1 MKEQIMKCID
11 KLLIV
16 LALAVI
22 ITDAFAIPANPRPTM
37 LTQPDSTK
45 FSAVLKGD
53 EHFHFAED
61 ADGFSLIQ
69 DKNGWW
75 TFAKQEKGLLV
86 NTDLKVGKSYCPYP
100 RHLRPSAE
108 AVAALPQNANKMIN
122 VSVETRHKWSTDV
135 LYGVGQNKSSAKTA
149 GGRQY
154 MNVVL
159 GDFSDSTFAWYA
171 GTQKAGQNPYTPFPY
186 DQTSANNHILATA
199 NRFNYLTYGDSSFP
213 YAPDSSV
220 IGSMSNYFLNFT
232 YRKCWWYGDVSDI
245 VATGVTRSNAVATG
259 GVPYSDYYN
268 AALSMADAT
277 VDFDQDNNSLCD
289 GLVLIHPGPGQEES
303 GDINDI
309 WSMSMVGSFGA
320 YDGVSLTKLI
330 VCPQNA
336 QLGVF
341 AHEMF
346 HQIGGPDLYDYGYSG
361 TPWGAWSLMD
371 MGSYNGDLGGDK
383 PAFPGGHL
391 TYDVDGHIETGVDGW
406 MTDGAVGN
414 CDSISSLYRGDGQYT
429 IAALDS
435 AGEAR
440 RGNVTGG
447 VRLWRIR
454 NNAFRD
460 SGQVFFVEL
469 RNRNPP
475 YEDGLPENGLIITH
489 IDSRMGGG
497 ARFND
502 GPPCTKYYYSWVE
515 QPGFDP
521 NLLYATGDSI
531 FPRERL
537 LSNAAYSA
545 NDINLGGYAENAID
559 SLTVPNCH
567 SNRGNGTGPWIYD
580 ISQEGPTMT
589 FKVARTGLA
598 AAAPLVGYQSSVV
611 LDPVINYT
619 ANNNNGTLD
628 PWETDTIKVTLRNT
642 GAAITAGAR
651 CSLYVVGGGLYVESI
666 YGVTQVIGNG
676 TMAANSQAQSGP
688 FVVKISKYAPKF
700 FDITFA
706 VAIRSTVPAY
716 SGVSYFT
723 QRVSGLALVKTYDFQ
738 NIRVGGTTYDW
749 RVMPSS
755 VAVLGDTVFVSNAN
769 LDHPAFQTRIYAVK
783 KNTANNPLV
792 GGLGGDTIRSV
803 NNRGSIHQTT
813 HYGGGIDIDE
823 NKDLWISLA
832 DSIFRTPRT
841 NATSQAFRAPN
852 VDWSGTPMKRIRGI
866 AMGPSVIDTVGPD
879 PMPGDSLWV
888 YWQNYDAYSESLLVI
903 SKPPSGTA
911 VTHAGYSWDDPQAF
925 DNTINGKGEWWN
937 GRALEYDGSSIWTS
951 SLFMNYLIRRNPV
964 NGHLVDIL
972 PGPSNYGS
980 YGTYGLAIEA
990 TNSAGVPYAPVGTM
1004 PYVPGAN
1011 GNRFY
1016 LYCAA
1021 MDEGKVY
1028 KLDVTTLVAATPP
1041 DSLKVTDTG
1050 PDNQLKWWK
1059 TNVDEQKVWQYNVY
1073 RQPPGSTTPP
1083 MVSDLIATVQHVYG
1097 AGISNSY
1104 TDVGAGTKGKMAYFY
1119 SITATNYYSGGEWG
1133 ATGIIADHGIVIS
1146 GPVNY
1151 ELQQSYPNPAGQ
1163 GAAKIK
1169 FALKA
1174 PGRIS
1179 LVVYNVLGERVKILV
1194 NDTRKAGLYN
1204 VSWDGTD
1211 DRGRPVSNGI
1221 YFYQMTAGDFDAV
1234 RKLTLLK

>member
-1 MKEQIMKCID
+1 MKSIE
-11 KLLIV
+11 KLLII
-16 LALAVI
+16 LALAI
-22 ITDAFAIPANPRPTM
+22 IISDAFAIPANPRPRM
-37 LTQPDSTK
+37 LTQPDGTK

-75 TFAKQEKGLLV
+75 TFAKQENGLLV
-86 NTDLKVGKSYCPYP
+86 NMDLKVGKSYCPYP

-122 VSVETRHKWSTDV
+122 VSVETRHKWSTDM
-135 LYGVGQNKSSAKTA
+135 LYGVGQTKPGAKA
-149 GGRQY
+149 VSGRQY

-171 GTQKAGQNPYTPFPY
+171 ATEKAGNNPYTPFPY
-186 DQTSANNHILATA
+186 DHTAANNHSLTTA
-199 NRFNYLTYGDSSFP
+199 KWFNYLVYGDSISP
-213 YAPDSSV
+213 YVPDSSMV
-220 IGSMSNYFLNFT
+220 GSMSTFYFDLTF
-232 YRKCWWYGDVSDI
+232 RKCWWYGDVSDL
-245 VATGVTRSNAVATG
+245 VATGVTRAASVATG
-259 GVPYSDYYN
+259 GAPSATYYN
-268 AALSMADAT
+268 AALSGADAT
-277 VDFDQDNNSLCD
+277 VEFDQDNNGLCD
-289 GLVLIHPGPGQEES
+289 GLILIHPGPGQEES
-303 GDINDI
+303 ADINDI
-309 WSMSMVGSFGA
+309 WSMSMVGSFGT
-320 YDGVSLTKLI
+320 YDGVSITKLI
-330 VCPQNA
+330 ACPQNG

-361 TPWGAWSLMD
+361 TPWGGWSLMD
-371 MGSYNGDLGGDK
+371 MGSYNGNLGGNK

-391 TYDVDGHIETGVDGW
+391 TYDVDGHIETGADGW

-429 IAALDS
+429 IAPLDS

-440 RGNVTGG
+440 RGNVTSGI
-447 VRLWRIR
+447 RLWRIR
-454 NNAFRD
+454 NNAFLD

-469 RNRNPP
+469 RNRTPP
-475 YEDGLPENGLIITH
+475 YEDGLSESGLIITH

-521 NLLYATGDSI
+521 NLIYATGDSI
-531 FPRERL
+531 FPREWL

-567 SNRGNGTGPWIYD
+567 TNRGTGTGPWIYD
-580 ISQEGPTMT
+580 VSNEGPTMT

-611 LDPVINYT
+611 LDPVINFT
-619 ANNNNGTLD
+619 ANNNNGMLD
-628 PWETDTIKVTLRNT
+628 PWETDTIKVILRNT

-651 CSLYVVGGGLYVESI
+651 CSLYVVSGGLYVESI
-666 YGVTQVIGNG
+666 FGGTQAIGSG
-676 TMAANSQAQSGP
+676 TMSANAEAQSGP

-706 VAIRSTVPAY
+706 VKIMSFAPAY

-723 QRVSGLALVKTYDFQ
+723 QRVSGLALIKTYDFQ
-738 NIRVGGTTYDW
+738 NIRVGGTTYNW

-755 VAVLGDTVFVSNAN
+755 VAVLADTVFISNAN
-769 LDHPAFQTRIYAVK
+769 LDNAAFQTRVYVVK
-783 KNTANNPLV
+783 KNTDNNPL
-792 GGLGGDTIRSV
+792 LPTDTIRSM
-803 NNRGSIHQTT
+803 NNRGTVHVTT
-813 HYGGGIDIDE
+813 KYAGGIDID
-823 NKDLWISLA
+823 NSKNLWISLQ
-832 DSIFRTPRT
+832 DSVYST
-841 NATSQAFRAPN
+841 NRSATVLSAFQAPN
-852 VDWSGTPMKRIRGI
+852 CSWAGTPMKRIRGI
-866 AMGPSVIDTVGPD
+866 AFGPSVIDTVGPD

-911 VTHAGYSWDDPQAF
+911 VKHVGYSWDDPQAF
-925 DNTINGKGEWWN
+925 LNTVNGKGEWWN

-951 SLFMNYLIRRNPV
+951 SVFMNYLIRRNPI
-964 NGHLVDIL
+964 NGQLVDIM

-980 YGTYGLAIEA
+980 YGTYGMAIEA
-990 TNSAGVPYAPVGTM
+990 TNSAGVPYAPVGAI
-1004 PYVPGAN
+1004 PYAPGAN

-1041 DSLKVTDTG
+1041 DSVKVIDTG
-1050 PDNQLKWWK
+1050 PDNRIEWWK
-1059 TNVDEQKVWQYNVY
+1059 TDVDEQKVRQYNVY
-1073 RQPPGSTTPP
+1073 RQPPGTTWPP
-1083 MVSDLIATVQHVYG
+1083 TASDLIATVKHVYG

-1104 TDVGAGTKGKMAYFY
+1104 VDVGAGTKSKVVYLY
-1119 SITATNYYSGGEWG
+1119 SITASNYYSSGEWG
-1133 ATGIIADHGIVIS
+1133 GTGIATAYEEEIS

-1151 ELQQSYPNPAGQ
+1151 ELLQSYPNPAGQ
-1163 GAAKIK
+1163 GAVKIK
-1169 FALKA
+1169 FTVKS
-1174 PGRIS
+1174 PGRVS
-1179 LVVYNVLGERVKILV
+1179 LVVYNVLGEKVKTLV
-1194 NDTRKAGLYN
+1194 NDTRKAGFYT
-1204 VSWDGTD
+1204 VSWNGTND
-1211 DRGRPVSNGI
+1211 KGRQVSNGI
-1221 YFYQMTAGDFDAV
+1221 YFYQMTAGDYEAV
-1234 RKLTLLK
+1234 KKMTILR